1 MLLETTSI
9 EKMVYS
15 LAYEYLGKSG
25 TALLDFIGN
34 LIVAVLILFIGLRI
48 SKYIVKICTKI
59 FEQSKMDPMLQSFLI
74 SFLKIAL
81 KILIFIFA
89 ITKLEIAA
97 SSIIAVVG
105 SAGLAV
111 GLSLQGAL
119 SNIAGGVILL
129 LIKPF
134 QVGDYIL
141 EDSSGKEGTV
151 QAIGIMYTRLLSVD
165 NKTIMIPNGSL
176 SAASIT
182 NYTYQEKRKIDLRI
196 GVGYHDDIRKVR
208 ETLFEVLHR
217 EPALLEDEPIQI
229 FVSDYKDSC
238 IEMGIRY
245 FVKTEDYW
253 PSRWRVLENIKYAFD
268 ENGISIPFNQ
278 LDVNINQ

>member
-25 TALLDFIGN
+25 TAFLDFIGN

-89 ITKLEIAA
+89 ITKLGIAA

-208 ETLFEVLHR
+208 ETLFEVLHQ

>member
-89 ITKLEIAA
+89 ITKLGIAA

-229 FVSDYKDSC
+229 FFSDYKDSC

>member
-89 ITKLEIAA
+89 ITKLGIAA

-165 NKTIMIPNGSL
+165 NKTIMIPNGNL

-208 ETLFEVLHR
+208 ETLFEVLHQ

>member
-89 ITKLEIAA
+89 ITKLGIAA

-268 ENGISIPFNQ
+268 DNGISIPFNQ

>member
-89 ITKLEIAA
+89 ITKLGIAA

-208 ETLFEVLHR
+208 ETLFEVLHQ

-245 FVKTEDYW
+245 FVKMEDYW

>member
-89 ITKLEIAA
+89 ITKLGIAA

>member
-89 ITKLEIAA
+89 ITKLGIAA

-217 EPALLEDEPIQI
+217 EPAVLEDEPIQI

>member
-89 ITKLEIAA
+89 ITKLGIAA

-134 QVGDYIL
+134 QVGDDIL

>member
-89 ITKLEIAA
+89 ITKLGIAA

-208 ETLFEVLHR
+208 ETLFEVLHQ

-253 PSRWRVLENIKYAFD
+253 LSRWRVLENIKYAFD

>member
-89 ITKLEIAA
+89 ITKLGIAA

-141 EDSSGKEGTV
+141 EDRSGKEGTV

>member
-34 LIVAVLILFIGLRI
+34 LIVAGLILFIGLRI

-89 ITKLEIAA
+89 ITKLGIAA

>member
-81 KILIFIFA
+81 KILVFIFA
-89 ITKLEIAA
+89 ITKLGIAA

-165 NKTIMIPNGSL
+165 NKTIMIPNGNL

-196 GVGYHDDIRKVR
+196 GVGYHDDLRKVR
-208 ETLFEVLHR
+208 ETLFEVLHQ

>member
-59 FEQSKMDPMLQSFLI
+59 FEKSKMDPMLQSFLI

-89 ITKLEIAA
+89 ITKLGIAA

-208 ETLFEVLHR
+208 ETLFEVLHQ

-253 PSRWRVLENIKYAFD
+253 PSRWRVLENLKYAFD

>member
-89 ITKLEIAA
+89 ITKLGIAA

-151 QAIGIMYTRLLSVD
+151 QAIGIMYSRLLSVD

>member
-89 ITKLEIAA
+89 ITKLGIAA

-151 QAIGIMYTRLLSVD
+151 QAIGIMYTRLLSVE

>member
-9 EKMVYS
+9 EKMAYS
-15 LAYEYLGKSG
+15 LAYEYLGKTG

-34 LIVAVLILFIGLRI
+34 LFVAILILVIGLRL
-48 SKYIVKICTKI
+48 SKYIVKICVKI

-89 ITKLEIAA
+89 ITKLGIAA
-97 SSIIAVVG
+97 SSIVAVVG
-105 SAGLAV
+105 SAGLAL
-111 GLSLQGAL
+111 GLSLQGSL

-134 QVGDYIL
+134 QVGDYIK
-141 EDSSGKEGTV
+141 EDSTGKEGTV

-165 NKTIMIPNGSL
+165 NKTIMIPNGNMS
-176 SAASIT
+176 SSSIT
-182 NYTYQEKRKIDLRI
+182 NYTYQKKRKIDLRI
-196 GVGYHDDIRKVR
+196 GIGYHDDIRKVK
-208 ETLFEVLHR
+208 EVLFHVLQQ
-217 EPALLEDEPIQI
+217 ESALLDEDPIQI
-229 FVSDYKDSC
+229 FVSEYKDSC

-253 PSRWRVLENIKYAFD
+253 TSRWRVLENIKYAFD
-268 ENGISIPFNQ
+268 ENGITIPFNQ
-278 LDVNINQ
+278 LDVNIIK

>member
-59 FEQSKMDPMLQSFLI
+59 FEQSKRDPMLQSFLI

-89 ITKLEIAA
+89 ITKLGIAA

-208 ETLFEVLHR
+208 ETLFEVLHQ

>member
-25 TALLDFIGN
+25 TALLDFIGS
-34 LIVAVLILFIGLRI
+34 LIVAILILFIGLRI

-81 KILIFIFA
+81 KILVFIFA
-89 ITKLEIAA
+89 ITKLGIAA

-151 QAIGIMYTRLLSVD
+151 QAIGIMYTKLLSVD
-165 NKTIMIPNGSL
+165 NKTIMIPNGNL

-182 NYTYQEKRKIDLRI
+182 NYTYQEKRKMDLRI
-196 GVGYHDDIRKVR
+196 GVGYSDDIRHVR
-208 ETLFEVLHR
+208 EILLEVLHQ
-217 EPALLEDEPIQI
+217 EPALLEEEPIQV

-268 ENGISIPFNQ
+268 ENGITIPFNQ
-278 LDVNINQ
+278 LDVNIIQ

>member
-89 ITKLEIAA
+89 ITKLGIAA

-208 ETLFEVLHR
+208 ETLFEVLHQ

-245 FVKTEDYW
+245 FVKTKDYW

>member
-1 MLLETTSI
+1 M
-9 EKMVYS
+9 
-15 LAYEYLGKSG
+15 
-25 TALLDFIGN
+25 
-34 LIVAVLILFIGLRI
+34 
-48 SKYIVKICTKI
+48 
-59 FEQSKMDPMLQSFLI
+59 
-74 SFLKIAL
+74 
-81 KILIFIFA
+81 
-89 ITKLEIAA
+89 
-97 SSIIAVVG
+97 
-105 SAGLAV
+105 
-111 GLSLQGAL
+111 
-119 SNIAGGVILL
+119 L

-208 ETLFEVLHR
+208 ETLFEVLHQ

>member
-25 TALLDFIGN
+25 TALLDFIGS
-34 LIVAVLILFIGLRI
+34 LIVAILILFIGLRI

-81 KILIFIFA
+81 KILVFIFA
-89 ITKLEIAA
+89 ITKLGIAA

-151 QAIGIMYTRLLSVD
+151 QAIGIMYTKLLSVD
-165 NKTIMIPNGSL
+165 NKTIMIPNGNL
-176 SAASIT
+176 SATSIT
-182 NYTYQEKRKIDLRI
+182 NYTYQEKRKMDIRI
-196 GVGYHDDIRKVR
+196 GVGYSDDIRHVR
-208 ETLFEVLHR
+208 EILLEVLHQ
-217 EPALLEDEPIQI
+217 EPALLEEEPIQV

-268 ENGISIPFNQ
+268 ENGITIPFNQ
-278 LDVNINQ
+278 LDVNIIQ

>member
-89 ITKLEIAA
+89 ITKLGIAA

-134 QVGDYIL
+134 QVGEYIL

-208 ETLFEVLHR
+208 ETLFEVLHQ

>member
-1 MLLETTSI
+1 M
-9 EKMVYS
+9 
-15 LAYEYLGKSG
+15 
-25 TALLDFIGN
+25 
-34 LIVAVLILFIGLRI
+34 
-48 SKYIVKICTKI
+48 
-59 FEQSKMDPMLQSFLI
+59 
-74 SFLKIAL
+74 
-81 KILIFIFA
+81 
-89 ITKLEIAA
+89 
-97 SSIIAVVG
+97 
-105 SAGLAV
+105 
-111 GLSLQGAL
+111 
-119 SNIAGGVILL
+119 L

>member
-81 KILIFIFA
+81 KILVFIFA
-89 ITKLEIAA
+89 ITKLGIAA

-165 NKTIMIPNGSL
+165 NKTIMIPNGNL

-208 ETLFEVLHR
+208 ETLFEVLHQ

>member
-89 ITKLEIAA
+89 ITKLGIAA

-208 ETLFEVLHR
+208 ETLFEVLHQG
-217 EPALLEDEPIQI
+217 PALLEDEPIQI

>member
-89 ITKLEIAA
+89 ITKLGIAA

-196 GVGYHDDIRKVR
+196 GIGYHDDIRKVR

>member
-89 ITKLEIAA
+89 ITKLGIAA

-268 ENGISIPFNQ
+268 EKGISIPFNQ

>member
-34 LIVAVLILFIGLRI
+34 LFVAILILLIGLRL
-48 SKYIVKICTKI
+48 SKYIVKICIKI
-59 FEQSKMDPMLQSFLI
+59 FEQSKMDPMLQSFLN

-81 KILIFIFA
+81 KILVFILA
-89 ITKLEIAA
+89 ITRLGIAA
-97 SSIIAVVG
+97 SSIVAVVG
-105 SAGLAV
+105 SAGLAL
-111 GLSLQGAL
+111 GLSLQGSL

-151 QAIGIMYTRLLSVD
+151 QAIGIMYTRLLSAD
-165 NKTIMIPNGSL
+165 NKTIMIPNGNL

-182 NYTYQEKRKIDLRI
+182 NYTYQEKRKVDLRI
-196 GVGYHDDIRKVR
+196 GVGYNDDIRLVR
-208 ETLFEVLHR
+208 ETLFEVLHQ
-217 EPALLEDEPIQI
+217 EPALLENEPIQI
-229 FVSDYKDSC
+229 FVNDYKDSC

-278 LDVNINQ
+278 LDVNIIQ

>member
-34 LIVAVLILFIGLRI
+34 LIVAVLIFFIGLRI

-89 ITKLEIAA
+89 ITKLGIAA

>member
-81 KILIFIFA
+81 KILVFIFA
-89 ITKLEIAA
+89 ITKLGIAA

-165 NKTIMIPNGSL
+165 NKTIMIPNGNL

-208 ETLFEVLHR
+208 ETLFEVLHQ

-278 LDVNINQ
+278 LDVNIIQ

>member
-34 LIVAVLILFIGLRI
+34 FIVAVLILFIGLRI

-89 ITKLEIAA
+89 ITKLGIAA

>member
-89 ITKLEIAA
+89 ITKLGIAA

-208 ETLFEVLHR
+208 ETLFEVRHQ

-268 ENGISIPFNQ
+268 ENGISIPFNK